1 MNFLSKFL
9 SKKPDDE
16 NGTVTEIVSEPES
29 TPEPVVAEPVAAEPI
44 AAAAAERPMHYV
56 DPHSGMPNHID
67 PPLGEL
73 EEFVSVMGE
82 SLLPDAEKADEDAVI
97 DAMRTVYDPEIP
109 VNIYDLGLIYDTER
123 LNDGDVKVLMTLTAP
138 ACPVAGE
145 MPYDVAAAVSGVEG
159 VGEVEVTLTWEPPW
173 TPDKMSD
180 DAKLILDMF

>member
-1 MNFLSKFL
+1 MSDYDPGMNPYGSFMTD
-9 SKKPDDE
+9 PAVPE
-16 NGTVTEIVSEPES
+16 GTTARAGAKLADGVTRAGEDEIVE
-29 TPEPVVAEPVAAEPI
+29 A
-44 AAAAAERPMHYV
+44 
-56 DPHSGMPNHID
+56 
-67 PPLGEL
+67 L
-73 EEFVSVMGE
+73 
-82 SLLPDAEKADEDAVI
+82 
-97 DAMRTVYDPEIP
+97 RTVHDPEIP

-123 LNDGDVKVLMTLTAP
+123 LNAGDVKVLMTLTAP